1 MYLVRKNFR
10 FIFSFKNKKSFK
22 NLKMYIGIKFKY
34 FTIYLYLDLILIVP
48 ATCTFDEIE
57 DCLNWTVG

>member
-1 MYLVRKNFR
+1 
-10 FIFSFKNKKSFK
+10 
-22 NLKMYIGIKFKY
+22 MYIGIKFKY

-48 ATCTFDEIE
+48 ATFTFDEIE

>member
-1 MYLVRKNFR
+1 MYT
-10 FIFSFKNKKSFK
+10 
-22 NLKMYIGIKFKY
+22 IGIKFKY